1 MYELNATST
10 GALAATGAGILQGW
24 VAAWTLLVAGLALL
38 TVTRVARLRLEDCRG
53 GTAGLAT
60 PGAPRH
66 ARAARRTGR
75 S

>member
-24 VAAWTLLVAGLALL
+24 VAVWTLLVAGLALL
-38 TVTRVARLRLEDCRG
+38 TVTRVARLRLEHRRG
-53 GTAGLAT
+53 GTAGLAASE
-60 PGAPRH
+60 APQH
-66 ARAARRTGR
+66 AHARRTGR